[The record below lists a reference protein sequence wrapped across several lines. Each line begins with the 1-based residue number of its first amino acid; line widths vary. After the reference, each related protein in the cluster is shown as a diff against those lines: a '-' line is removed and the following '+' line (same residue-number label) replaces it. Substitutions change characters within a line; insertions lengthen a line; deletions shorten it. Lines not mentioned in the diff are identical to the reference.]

1 MVQVARGEW
10 VVVHALRL
18 GSATAAVHWRSQT
31 DSNRVKVLSVTT
43 GVMLTVDKNLR
54 MTMSMRGIE
63 NWVKPSQ
70 KTFVY

>member
-1 MVQVARGEW
+1 LQSMRCGWARPQPPSTGG
-10 VVVHALRL
+10 VKPI
-18 GSATAAVHWRSQT
+18 QT